1 MIDGIGKGW
10 LAPVAAA
17 NNREPARVAGR
28 DPSPA
33 PTGAGPV
40 LSQIARDLSVSPPVD
55 GAKVA
60 HLQQAIASG
69 TYTVDPQ
76 KIAERMVAL
85 ETPFRS

>member
-28 DPSPA
+28 DPASA
-33 PTGAGPV
+33 ATTGTPV
-40 LSQIARDLSVSPPVD
+40 LSRIARDLSASPPVD

-60 HLQQAIASG
+60 RLQQAIASG

>member
-28 DPSPA
+28 DTLPA
-33 PTGAGPV
+33 TAAAGPV
-40 LSQIARDLSVSPPVD
+40 LSRIARDLSASPPVD

-60 HLQQAIASG
+60 RLRQAIASG